1 MLTRRQ
7 FLARGAAG
15 VSFLSLGG
23 AAPGLFARA
32 AEEAAK
38 ADRNDHVLVVV
49 ELAGGNDGLNTVIPF
64 EDPVYYKVRPTLA
77 VPRDKVVR
85 LNDHVGLHPA
95 LEPAGKL
102 FREGRLAVVQGV
114 GYPDPD
120 RSHFRSM
127 EIWHTASTA
136 PLPPTTGW
144 LGRVLDQEYRPGD
157 DDKLRGL
164 GLADALPQAFQ
175 ADKVSVPVVQQVET
189 FSAPEEGTPRERLL
203 RRLSTAP
210 AGKGQPVAFLRRQAA
225 TLYRTADQLRAA
237 ADRYH
242 SDAAYAGN
250 LGEQF
255 RRAAQLIAADIGV
268 RLLFV
273 SQAGYDTH
281 NGQANAQ
288 PGLLTELAANLAAF
302 QDDMQKQKCADRVLV
317 MTFSEFGRRVDENAS
332 QGTDHGAASC
342 LFLSGAKVK
351 GGLAGSYPSLEKLGE
366 GDLIHTV
373 DFRSVY
379 AALLEKW
386 LGCPS
391 EKLLGAK
398 FPPLDVVAG

>member
-1 MLTRRQ
+1 
-7 FLARGAAG
+7 
-15 VSFLSLGG
+15 
-23 AAPGLFARA
+23 
-32 AEEAAK
+32 
-38 ADRNDHVLVVV
+38 
-49 ELAGGNDGLNTVIPF
+49 
-64 EDPVYYKVRPTLA
+64 
-77 VPRDKVVR
+77 
-85 LNDHVGLHPA
+85 
-95 LEPAGKL
+95 
-102 FREGRLAVVQGV
+102 
-114 GYPDPD
+114 
-120 RSHFRSM
+120 M
-127 EIWHTASTA
+127 EIWHTASTSKRV
-136 PLPPTTGW
+136 PTTGW
-144 LGRVLDQEYRPGD
+144 LGRILDHQFTPADED
-157 DDKLRGL
+157 QLRGL
-164 GLADALPQAFQ
+164 ALNDSLPQAFQ
-175 ADKVSVPVVQQVET
+175 ADRVSVPVVQQVET

-210 AGKGQPVAFLRRQAA
+210 AGKGEPVAFLRRQAA

-242 SDAAYAGN
+242 SDAAYAGGV
-250 LGEQF
+250 GEQF

-281 NGQANAQ
+281 NGQANTH

-351 GGLAGSYPSLEKLGE
+351 GGLAGLYPSLEKLGE
-366 GDLIHTV
+366 GDLVHTV

-398 FPPLDVVAG
+398 FAPLDVV